1 MKRALR
7 AGLKT
12 RALLALFFMASPAV
26 AHGPWPYD
34 CCHENDCEE
43 IAKEWVR
50 ERGDLITISI
60 PPGGHKMWPAD
71 GRGAFV
77 VTVERKSLR
86 KAVTGEWSVCINPS
100 GKLLCAF
107 PPGQGG

>member
-1 MKRALR
+1 MRR
-7 AGLKT
+7 Y
-12 RALLALFFMASPAV
+12 LFLIVVIVACAV
-26 AHGPWPYD
+26 ILGVATARAHGPWPYD

-50 ERGDLITISI
+50 ERGGLITFTV

-71 GRGAFV
+71 GRPAFV
-77 VTVERKSLR
+77 VTVERKDLR
-86 KAVTGEWSVCINPS
+86 KPVTGEWSICISPA

-107 PPGQGG
+107 PPDQGF